1 LDKVSAIS
9 DHTGCQSA
17 VFSSASR
24 TRQAAHSAF
33 EIPHTVFRRFRT
45 PRSAFRI
52 RLLLGL
58 LIILGFCLAEV
69 RAYSGPPPR
78 RALLVH
84 SYHSSMTWVA
94 DITTGVSSVLNL
106 DDANTYLHTE
116 HLDTKHV
123 SDPAYLENLFQLYQ
137 RKYQTITFDVVL
149 TADDDAFDFVLQH
162 RDQLFPGVP
171 VVFCGINQALERV
184 ASNRAQIT
192 GVFEVTDEQE
202 TLNLALKF
210 HPSATEMYVLTDST
224 PSGLATRKRIT
235 ETCKKLSRSVK
246 VSFLDDLEMTQLEAK
261 LHSLSPDSIVYVG
274 NFTQDRSGRT
284 FSRDELLK
292 HVKAACNVPI
302 YSDALSDVG
311 RGAVGGYVTRGEWH
325 GATAAEMA
333 LRILN
338 GTEADAIPLV
348 NQSPNRPVFD
358 YAELTRLGIPRSR
371 LPENA
376 TVLNQ
381 PYSLYSEHRGW
392 FLGGLLFFVIQT
404 VVTIA
409 LVINWMKRRRAE
421 EALRS
426 SVAREQALFD
436 AVPDLVLRLGQYGVF
451 LDFHTLGND
460 ASRFLPC
467 SEFLGKTLEAVFPTE
482 VASQY
487 RALIGRVLSG
497 RSIEQYEY
505 SLSFSG
511 AVRSFEG
518 RMVPCGGSEVVATV
532 RNVTET
538 KRLREQLFQSQK
550 LEAIGQL
557 AGGVAHD
564 FNNLLTAILGYAQLL
579 KMKPGSDRVCEI
591 ASTIEDAG
599 ERASE
604 LTRQL
609 LGFARRGKF
618 LTTPVDLHM
627 LVAEVIRLLSR
638 TLNKNIRIVEQLQ
651 SDRAWILGDAGQLQ
665 QTVLNLAVNA
675 RDAMPTGG
683 VLTLRSYTIE
693 LAEHFCERHWGIRP
707 GPYVILEV
715 CDTGCGIP
723 TDIQDRIFEPFFTT
737 KEQGKGTGMGL
748 AMVYGIVRNHG
759 GFIQVES
766 ELGRGSTFR
775 VFLPKLAH
783 PVSVPASSETGHP
796 LHGSGCILLVDD
808 EEVVLSAARAML
820 TMLGYEVI
828 AAGSGRE
835 ALKQFQKSGPII
847 DLVLLDVVMPEM
859 GGHECLSELLKLDPA
874 VRVILCSGY
883 GPDRKDEQL
892 SVCGFLQKP
901 YRLQDLSL
909 SVARALNQGPA
920 SVPREATSGP
930 LPQFVS
936 SRKG

>member
-1 LDKVSAIS
+1 MHNSATLKDAPS
-9 DHTGCQSA
+9 GC
-17 VFSSASR
+17 R
-24 TRQAAHSAF
+24 TAPSLIA
-33 EIPHTVFRRFRT
+33 
-45 PRSAFRI
+45 
-52 RLLLGL
+52 RLVLSLLTL
-58 LIILGFCLAEV
+58 LCLFPGEARGDAGV
-69 RAYSGPPPR
+69 APR

-84 SYHSSMTWVA
+84 SYHSSMTWVE
-94 DITTGVSSVLNL
+94 DITVGVRSVLNL
-106 DDANTYLHTE
+106 DSSNTYLHTE

-123 SDPAYLENLFQLYQ
+123 SDPAYLQQLHQLYLY
-137 RKYQTITFDVVL
+137 KYRTVKFDVIL
-149 TADDDAFDFVLQH
+149 TADDDALNFVLQN
-162 RDQLFPGVP
+162 RSDLFPGVP
-171 VVFCGINQALERV
+171 VVFCGVSQSSSLLT
-184 ASNRAQIT
+184 SLRANVT
-192 GVFEVTDEQE
+192 GVFEITDEQE
-202 TLNLALKF
+202 TLNLALSL
-210 HPSATEMYVLTDST
+210 HPKVSRIYVLTDST
-224 PSGLATRKRIT
+224 PMGAAVRSRIT
-235 ETCKKLSRSVK
+235 QMRESLSRPTAVL
-246 VSFLDDLEMTQLEAK
+246 FLDNLQMPDLEAK
-261 LHSLSPDSIVYVG
+261 LRTLPSDSILYVG
-274 NFTQDRSGRT
+274 DFTQDGSGHTFTRSEVLR
-284 FSRDELLK
+284 RLK
-292 HVKAACNVPI
+292 SACTRPV
-302 YSDALSDVG
+302 YSCERFDVG

-338 GTEADAIPLV
+338 GTSPGAIPMV

-358 YAELTRLGIPRSR
+358 YPELQRWDIPVSR
-371 LPENA
+371 LPANS
-376 TVLNQ
+376 TVLHE
-381 PYSLYSEHRGW
+381 PYSLYTEYRGW
-392 FLGGLLFFVIQT
+392 ILMGLFFLVLDTLVI
-404 VVTIA
+404 IA

-426 SVAREQALFD
+426 SIAREQALFD
-436 AVPDLVLRLGQYGVF
+436 AVPDLVLRLDQQGVF
-451 LDFHTLGND
+451 VDFHTLGND
-460 ASRFLPC
+460 ASSFIPC
-467 SEFLGKTLEAVFPTE
+467 QEFLGKALEDVFPAT

-497 RSIEQYEY
+497 RTIEQYEY
-505 SLSFSG
+505 SLSVSG

-518 RMVPCGGSEVVATV
+518 RMVPCGDNEVVATV

-579 KMKPGSDRVCEI
+579 KMKPTSDRVLEI
-591 ASTIEDAG
+591 ASTIEHAG

-638 TLNKNIRIVEQLQ
+638 TVNKNIRITEQLQ
-651 SDRAWILGDAGQLQ
+651 SDRAWVLGDAGQLQ

-675 RDAMPTGG
+675 RDAMPAGG

-693 LAEHFCERHWGIRP
+693 LAEQFCERHWGIRP
-707 GPYVILEV
+707 GPFVILEV

-723 TDIQDRIFEPFFTT
+723 ADIQDRIFEPFFTT
-737 KEQGKGTGMGL
+737 KELGKGTGMGL

-766 ELGRGSTFR
+766 EMGRGSTFR

-783 PVSVPASSETGHP
+783 PVSVPATSERGHP
-796 LHGSGCILLVDD
+796 LHGCGCILLVDD

-820 TMLGYEVI
+820 MMLGYDVI
-828 AAGSGRE
+828 AASSGE
-835 ALKQFQKSGPII
+835 QALEQYKKSGAVI

-859 GGHECLSELLKLDPA
+859 SGHECLAELVKLDPE

-883 GPDRKDEQL
+883 GPDRNEAEVPDA
-892 SVCGFLQKP
+892 GFLQKP

-909 SVARALNQGPA
+909 AVAAALNQAPA
-920 SVPREATSGP
+920 SVGRAKASGP
-930 LPQFVS
+930 LSEFLS
-936 SRKG
+936 TRG

>member
-1 LDKVSAIS
+1 MLCLS
-9 DHTGCQSA
+9 
-17 VFSSASR
+17 
-24 TRQAAHSAF
+24 
-33 EIPHTVFRRFRT
+33 
-45 PRSAFRI
+45 
-52 RLLLGL
+52 
-58 LIILGFCLAEV
+58 LAEV
-69 RAYSGPPPR
+69 NGNGPPPR

-84 SYHSSMTWVA
+84 SYHSAMTWVE
-94 DITTGVSSVLNL
+94 DITAGVRSILNL
-106 DDANTYLHTE
+106 DRSNTYLHTE
-116 HLDTKHV
+116 HMDTKHV
-123 SDPAYLENLFQLYQ
+123 SDPAYLEELYQLYL
-137 RKYQTITFDVVL
+137 RKYKTVKFDVVL
-149 TADDDAFDFVLQH
+149 TADDDAFDFVLKH
-162 RDQLFPGVP
+162 RDQLFPNVP
-171 VVFCGINQALERV
+171 IVFCGVSEAPELV
-184 ASNRAQIT
+184 TSTRANVT

-202 TLNLALKF
+202 TLNLALAF
-210 HPSATEMYVLTDST
+210 HPGASKLFVLTDST
-224 PSGLATRKRIT
+224 PGGLAARKRIT
-235 ETCKKLSRSVK
+235 QTCQKLSRTIA
-246 VSFLDDLEMTQLEAK
+246 VSFLDDLQMTELEAK
-261 LHSLSPDSIVYVG
+261 LRGLHSDSIVYLSD
-274 NFTQDRSGRT
+274 FTQDRSGRT
-284 FSRDELLK
+284 FSRSELVK
-292 HVKAACNVPI
+292 RVKAASKAPI
-302 YSDALSDVG
+302 YSDVLFDVG
-311 RGAVGGYVTRGEWH
+311 QGAVGGYVTRGEWH

-333 LRILN
+333 LRILD
-338 GTEADAIPLV
+338 GTPADAIPLV

-358 YAELTRLGIPRSR
+358 YAELTRLGIPLAR
-371 LPENA
+371 LPAGA
-376 TVLNQ
+376 TLVNE
-381 PYSLYSEHRGW
+381 PSSFYSEYRGW
-392 FLGGLLFFVIQT
+392 ILAATTFVVLDTLVIF
-404 VVTIA
+404 A
-409 LVINWMKRRRAE
+409 LVINWIKRRRAE

-436 AVPDLVLRLGQYGVF
+436 AVPDLVLRLDQYGVF

-460 ASRFLPC
+460 ASSFIPC
-467 SEFLGKTLEAVFPTE
+467 DEFLGKTLEAVFPTE

-487 RALIGRVLSG
+487 RALIGRVLAG

-511 AVRSFEG
+511 AIRGFEG

-579 KMKPGSDRVCEI
+579 KMKPASDRVREI

-683 VLTLRSYTIE
+683 ALTLRSYTIE
-693 LAEHFCERHWGIRP
+693 LTEHFCERHWGIRP

-723 TDIQDRIFEPFFTT
+723 ADIQDRIFEPFFTT

-766 ELGRGSTFR
+766 EMGRGSTFR

-783 PVSVPASSETGHP
+783 PVSIPASSETGHP

-808 EEVVLSAARAML
+808 EEVVLLAARAML

-828 AAGSGRE
+828 TARSGRE
-835 ALKQFQKSGPII
+835 ALELYQKSGPII

-859 GGHECLSELLKLDPA
+859 SGHECLNEIVKLDPD

-892 SVCGFLQKP
+892 PVCGFLQKP

-909 SVARALNQGPA
+909 SVASALNQGPA
-920 SVPREATSGP
+920 SAPREATSGP

-936 SRKG
+936 TRKG